1 MPDRLKPAL
10 PFLYALC
17 LCALLS
23 LVVAGRAEAHAALL
37 ASDPLDGAQLSL
49 QPAAVE
55 LRFNEPVRPLML
67 RVLDRHGTTIASLAG
82 EAPVAQV
89 LRVALPAGG
98 DGVYLASWR
107 VASADDHPVAGS
119 LSWRVGT
126 LGANAGAPV
135 AIGAFAFHT
144 GGRND
149 TSCSTAASAWRTP
162 SDVRRA
168 APWPVNAVQP
178 MRNGIFVV
186 LQ

>member
-67 RVLDRHGTTIASLAG
+67 PAFGNASG
-82 EAPVAQV
+82 
-89 LRVALPAGG
+89 
-98 DGVYLASWR
+98 
-107 VASADDHPVAGS
+107 
-119 LSWRVGT
+119 
-126 LGANAGAPV
+126 
-135 AIGAFAFHT
+135 
-144 GGRND
+144 
-149 TSCSTAASAWRTP
+149 
-162 SDVRRA
+162 
-168 APWPVNAVQP
+168 
-178 MRNGIFVV
+178 VV
-186 LQ
+186 LPSAGDTTPLTPHCTPMLRAKSRVVCTMRASISTCGCGRSSAVSS